1 MWSICVAL
9 PALDIE
15 HVDNDYLCH
24 ISFRLGNWVRWQRVQ
39 YKRFME
45 GKSFPITQDR
55 IDILNDIGFI
65 WDPWHD
71 SFDLLLSKLVEYKE
85 THGNSNVPKRYKDNP
100 A

>member
-1 MWSICVAL
+1 MRNVCVAL
-9 PALDIE
+9 LALDIE
-15 HVDNDYLCH
+15 HVDNDYLWYIFC
-24 ISFRLGNWVRWQRVQ
+24 RLAYWVKRQRVQ
-39 YKRFME
+39 YKKFIE
-45 GKSFPITQDR
+45 GKSFHITQDR

>member
-1 MWSICVAL
+1 MRNVCVAL
-9 PALDIE
+9 LALDIE
-15 HVDNDYLCH
+15 HVDNDYLWYIFC
-24 ISFRLGNWVRWQRVQ
+24 RLAYWVKRQRVQ
-39 YKRFME
+39 YKKFIE
-45 GKSFPITQDR
+45 GKSFHITQDR

-100 A
+100 E

>member
-1 MWSICVAL
+1 MRNICVTL
-9 PALDIE
+9 HALDIE
-15 HVDNDYLCH
+15 HGDNDYLWYIFC
-24 ISFRLGNWVRWQRVQ
+24 RLAYWVKRQRVQ
-39 YKRFME
+39 YKKFIE
-45 GKSFPITQDR
+45 GKSFHITQDR

-100 A
+100 E